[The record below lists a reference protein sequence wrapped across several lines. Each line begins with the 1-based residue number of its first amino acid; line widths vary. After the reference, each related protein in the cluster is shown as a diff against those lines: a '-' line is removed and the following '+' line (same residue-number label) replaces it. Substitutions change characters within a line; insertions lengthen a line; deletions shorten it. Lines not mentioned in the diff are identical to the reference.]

1 MKRNEEVIGKDVF
14 GVLWGWDLENS
25 GHEVIV
31 KNLNKILGYLSN
43 KRKKPKKKKLKKNK
57 IKF

>member
-1 MKRNEEVIGKDVF
+1 MKRNEEVIRKDVF

-43 KRKKPKKKKLKKNK
+43 KRKKPKKKKLKK
-57 IKF
+57 IK